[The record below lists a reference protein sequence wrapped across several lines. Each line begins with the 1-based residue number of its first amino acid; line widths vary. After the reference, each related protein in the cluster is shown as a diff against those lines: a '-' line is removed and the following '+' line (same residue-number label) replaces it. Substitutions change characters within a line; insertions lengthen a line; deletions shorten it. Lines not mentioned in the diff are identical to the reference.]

1 MRQFFNTVYLLSKT
15 HVDNIGEKVM
25 SEAVLLVPSIVFAP
39 DSRCCG
45 SQMRVRSSREGWSSV
60 RWVLVRCCKA

>member
-15 HVDNIGEKVM
+15 HVDNIEEKVM

-39 DSRCCG
+39 DASVVVHRCVFG
-45 SQMRVRSSREGWSSV
+45 LHEKDGLQSAGF
-60 RWVLVRCCKA
+60 